1 MAPRLPGRSLRP
13 TVSTN
18 SRSSSNEN
26 EIACSNRP
34 VASNGMSG
42 ATGMQPVD
50 GMQETH
56 LNDHKISRIWL
67 ICGVNS
73 YIRQVS
79 LLNQTW

>member
-1 MAPRLPGRSLRP
+1 MG
-13 TVSTN
+13 
-18 SRSSSNEN
+18 
-26 EIACSNRP
+26 
-34 VASNGMSG
+34 G